1 MARLLEPDR
10 LDFASLVRPGSLV
23 CWGQGPAEPLAL
35 TRALMVQRA
44 CIGGFRAFVGMSWAD
59 TVSVEHTDHVRFI
72 SYCAAGA
79 NRKLAAA
86 GKLDVLPVHYS
97 ILPELLGRRVDV
109 LLLQL
114 GPVAT
119 DGSYSLSVACE
130 YLAPLIST
138 AGLVIAE
145 VNEQAP
151 QTGCDVRVRAEDIH
165 LLVHTSRPLLDA
177 SNPPPGEVEAS
188 IASRVAGYVEDGA
201 VLQVGLGTLP
211 DRVARELTG
220 RRDLGIHSGLIS
232 DGLGY
237 LIQRG
242 AVTNA
247 RKREAAGVSIGG
259 LLAGG
264 AELMRL
270 ADRNPHIEL
279 RSTAYTHSL
288 KVLAAI
294 EGFTAIN
301 AAIEV
306 DLTGQVNAEA
316 VAGRYVGAVGGAMD
330 FLRGAALAPRGL
342 PIVVL
347 PSTAN
352 GGSVSRIVARLDG
365 PVSTPRA
372 DAGLIVTEHGVADL
386 RGLSI
391 RQRERRMIELAA
403 PEFREA
409 LERESAIGPCIRRRE
424 ERAVL

>member
-1 MARLLEPDR
+1 MARIFELDR
-10 LDFASLVRPGSLV
+10 LEFASLIRPGSLV

-35 TRALMVQRA
+35 TRALMAQRA
-44 CIGGFRAFVGMSWAD
+44 SIGGFRAFVGMSWAD
-59 TVSVEHTDHVRFI
+59 TVDVEHTDHVRFI

-97 ILPELLGRRVDV
+97 TLADFLGRSVDV
-109 LLLQL
+109 LMLQL
-114 GPVAT
+114 SAAA
-119 DGSYSLSVACE
+119 DGGYGLSVACE
-130 YLAPLIST
+130 YLAPLIPL
-138 AGLVIAE
+138 ARLIIAE
-145 VNEQAP
+145 VNAQAP
-151 QTGCDVRVRAEDIH
+151 QTRCDIRIH
-165 LLVHTSRPLLDA
+165 ADEIDVLIHTDRPLPHA
-177 SNPPPGEVEAS
+177 RNPPPGEVEAA

-211 DRVARELTG
+211 DRVARELSG

-247 RKREAAGVSIGG
+247 RKRDAAGVSIAG

-264 AELMRL
+264 AGLMNL
-270 ADRNPHIEL
+270 ASRNPEIEL
-279 RSTAYTHSL
+279 RSTVYTHSL
-288 KVLAAI
+288 NVLAGI
-294 EGFTAIN
+294 ERFTAIN
-301 AAIEV
+301 SAIEV

-330 FLRGAALAPRGL
+330 FLRGAALAPKGL
-342 PIVVL
+342 PIIVL

-352 GGSVSRIVARLDG
+352 GGAVSRIVARLDG

-372 DAGLIVTEHGVADL
+372 DVGLIVTEHGIADL

-391 RQRERRMIELAA
+391 RQRQRRMVELAA
-403 PEFREA
+403 PAFREA
-409 LERESAIGPCIRRRE
+409 LEREASVGPSKRKEDC
-424 ERAVL
+424 AVL

>member
-1 MARLLEPDR
+1 MTRILELDR
-10 LDFASLVRPGSLV
+10 LAFASLLRPDSLV

-35 TRALMVQRA
+35 TRALMAQRA
-44 CIGGFRAFVGMSWAD
+44 SLGGLRAFVGMSWAD
-59 TVSVEHTDHVRFI
+59 TVAVEHTDHVRFI

-79 NRKLAAA
+79 NRTLAAA
-86 GKLDVLPVHYS
+86 GKLDILPVHYS
-97 ILPELLGRRVDV
+97 TLADLLGRSVDV
-109 LLLQL
+109 LMLQL
-114 GPVAT
+114 SAAAD
-119 DGSYSLSVACE
+119 DGTYGLSVACE
-130 YLAPLIST
+130 YLAPLIGR
-138 AGLVIAE
+138 ARLIIAE
-145 VNEQAP
+145 VNELAP
-151 QTGCDVRVRAEDIH
+151 QTSCEVRIRAEQIDV
-165 LLVHTSRPLLDA
+165 LVHTCRPLADVR
-177 SNPPPGEVEAS
+177 NPPPGDVEAS
-188 IASRVAGYVEDGA
+188 IAARVAGYIEDGA

-232 DGLGY
+232 DGLAY

-247 RKREAAGVSIGG
+247 RKRDAAGLSIGG

-264 AELMRL
+264 PELMKL
-270 ADRNPHIEL
+270 ANRNPEIEL

-288 KVLAAI
+288 NVLAAI
-294 EGFTAIN
+294 DRFTAIN
-301 AAIEV
+301 SAIEV
-306 DLTGQVNAEA
+306 DCTGQVNAEA

-330 FLRGAALAPRGL
+330 FLRGAALAPKGL

-352 GGSVSRIVARLDG
+352 GGSVSRIVARLNG

-391 RQRERRMIELAA
+391 RQRQRRMIELAA
-403 PEFREA
+403 PGFREA
-409 LERESAIGPCIRRRE
+409 LERDVSGEASMPKRKDCM
-424 ERAVL
+424 VL